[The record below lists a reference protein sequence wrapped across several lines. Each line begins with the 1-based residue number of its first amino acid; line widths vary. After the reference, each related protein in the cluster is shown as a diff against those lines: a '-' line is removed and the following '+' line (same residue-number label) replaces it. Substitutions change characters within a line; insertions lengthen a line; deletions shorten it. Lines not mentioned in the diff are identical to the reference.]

1 MLSTGPEDFSVLL
14 GRALRLLGGF
24 LGGGVPPPLGGI
36 SGKRQKVSFFAENY
50 VPKHPKKG
58 GIFQEKGGIFPY
70 INALLFGVYKNVPG
84 YVKEYI

>member
-1 MLSTGPEDFSVLL
+1 MLSTGPEDFSEVL
-14 GRALRLLGGF
+14 GRPLRLLGGF
-24 LGGGVPPPLGGI
+24 LGGGTPPLGGI

-58 GIFQEKGGIFPY
+58 VFFQEKGVYIPY